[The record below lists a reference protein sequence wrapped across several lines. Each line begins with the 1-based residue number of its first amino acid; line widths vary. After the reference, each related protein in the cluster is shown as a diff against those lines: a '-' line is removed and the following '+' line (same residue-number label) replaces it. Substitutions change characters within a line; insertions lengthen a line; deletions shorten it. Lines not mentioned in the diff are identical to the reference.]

1 MSNEIVSQQEIS
13 DQTVKMWDQLQLSA
27 QKLIAGDFS
36 ELFALGEKSLVPA
49 AQALGILV
57 AFYFGAR
64 YASKAVSSPIYRRVD
79 ETLGRFV
86 EKLIYRGLLGAGLI
100 FTLHHFGLRSTS
112 FAAVLGAVGFAVGL
126 AFQGTLSN
134 FASGVLLMVFRP
146 FKVGDLVVAGGITA
160 RVHEIDLFT
169 TAVDTPDNRRLIIP
183 NSSIASST
191 IENVTYHPERRIEVP
206 VGVAYSADM
215 DATRAA
221 LWRAV
226 EQVREVILETEERKS
241 QVQLI
246 ALGASSVDWIV
257 RVWAPTREF
266 ANVRDQVVYSVKKQL
281 DSEGIVIAFP
291 QLDIHLAPISESAAS
306 QTPQASPA
314 SQTGRQ
320 LPRRTEPPRRHAA

>member
-13 DQTVKMWDQLQLSA
+13 DQTVRMWDQLQLSA
-27 QKLIAGDFS
+27 QKLLQGDFS
-36 ELFALGEKSLVPA
+36 ELLALGEKSLMPA

-64 YASKAVSSPIYRRVD
+64 YASKAISSPIYRRVD

-146 FKVGDLVVAGGITA
+146 FKVGDMVVAGGITA

-183 NSSIASST
+183 NSSIAGST

-226 EQVREVILETEERKS
+226 ESVHDVIIENEERKS
-241 QVQLI
+241 QVQLT

-257 RVWAPTREF
+257 RVWAPTKEF
-266 ANVRDQVVYSVKKQL
+266 ANVRDRVVYSVKKHL
-281 DSEGIVIAFP
+281 DSDGIVIAFP
-291 QLDIHLAPISESAAS
+291 QLDVHLAPLSESTA
-306 QTPQASPA
+306 TPVPHATPA
-314 SQTGRQ
+314 PQMGRQ
-320 LPRRTEPPRRHAA
+320 LPRRTEPPRHHAA

>member
-13 DQTVKMWDQLQLSA
+13 DQTVKMWDQIQLSA
-27 QKLIAGDFS
+27 QKLMQGDFS
-36 ELFALGEKSLVPA
+36 DLLALGEKSLVPA
-49 AQALGILV
+49 AQALGILI

-64 YASKAVSSPIYRRVD
+64 YASKAISSPIYRKVD

-112 FAAVLGAVGFAVGL
+112 FAAVLGAVGFAIGL

-134 FASGVLLMVFRP
+134 FASGILLMVFRP

-206 VGVAYSADM
+206 VGVAYAADM

-221 LWRAV
+221 LWSAIEAV
-226 EQVREVILETEERKS
+226 RDVIIETEERKS

-246 ALGASSVDWIV
+246 ALGASSVDWLV
-257 RVWAPTREF
+257 RVWAPTKEF
-266 ANVRDQVVYSVKKQL
+266 ANVRDRVVYAVKKQL
-281 DSEGIVIAFP
+281 DKDGIVIAFP
-291 QLDIHLAPISESAAS
+291 QLDVHLAPVEEAVVAA
-306 QTPQASPA
+306 PRQA
-314 SQTGRQ
+314 GR
-320 LPRRTEPPRRHAA
+320 LHPRRTDPSQRYAA